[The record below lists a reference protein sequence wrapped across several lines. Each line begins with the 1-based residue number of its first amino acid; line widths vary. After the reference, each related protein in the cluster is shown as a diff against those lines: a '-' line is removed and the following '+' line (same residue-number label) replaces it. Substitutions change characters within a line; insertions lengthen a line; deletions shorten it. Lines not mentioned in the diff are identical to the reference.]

1 MALPTLRRLAF
12 VPLLLTAVAAAQAQD
27 CAPAK
32 LLATVPMQDAEPDSN
47 IRTVPVTLNGAT
59 HQMILDTGGA
69 ITQLS
74 RATIEELNLPHYSSS
89 AAVYDI
95 NGRVSRR
102 FALVKDLGFGDLHRN
117 DAALMLWPDPIRPYA
132 GELAQDLLQS
142 YDVDVDFAAG
152 QLKMYAKGGAKNGYC
167 PGPTGWTPSARAE
180 MRNKGWHL
188 HIPVTLDGRTY
199 DGIFDTGSRHTIM
212 RLPAAKRDFGLYPDS
227 PGMTLYPAINGDPF
241 LNGHLHTFGK
251 LSFGGITFDAPE
263 VLIVPDVMNRNADR
277 SKIADNPTHHHNE
290 NLILPELSLGMD
302 VLKHLHLFLSFGEQA
317 LYVAPAAVSDKLSGA
332 PAHISTVKP

>member
-1 MALPTLRRLAF
+1 MVPRFALA
-12 VPLLLTAVAAAQAQD
+12 LLLATVTGPAQAQD

-47 IRTVPVTLNGAT
+47 IRTVSVSLNGIARE
-59 HQMILDTGGA
+59 MILDTGGA
-69 ITQLS
+69 VTQLS
-74 RATIEELNLPHYSSS
+74 RATIDELNLPHYGSS

-102 FALVKDLGFGDLHRN
+102 FALVKDLAFGDLHRN

-152 QLKMYAKGGAKNGYC
+152 QLKMYAKGGPKNGYC
-167 PGPTGWTPSARAE
+167 PGPTGWSASARAE

-188 HIPVTLDGRTY
+188 HIPVTLDGRAY

-212 RLPAAKRDFGLYPDS
+212 RWPAAQRDFGLDRDS
-227 PGMTLYPAINGDPF
+227 PGMTSYPAINGDAM
-241 LNGHLHTFGK
+241 LNGHLRHFTK
-251 LSFGGITFDAPE
+251 MSFGGMTIDRPE
-263 VLIVPDVMNRNADR
+263 ILIIPDKLNKRADR
-277 SKIADNPTHHHNE
+277 SPMARNRTHFHNE
-290 NLILPELSLGMD
+290 DLILPELSLGMD

-317 LYVAPAAVSDKLSGA
+317 LYVAPADAVTM
-332 PAHISTVKP
+332 PKP